1 MVGDPTPGFWFFC
14 GISVDQ
20 QPGAK
25 VDAKD
30 NYVYPPQE
38 QPAKT
43 PWMWQKSMI
52 QQATNKNTEDKS
64 EKNEWPNK
72 IDKSPEMILY
82 FSEWLSQLLI

>member
-43 PWMWQKSMI
+43 PWVWQKSLI
-52 QQATNKNTEDKS
+52 PTGSQQELSEQKWEKKND
-64 EKNEWPNK
+64 
-72 IDKSPEMILY
+72 
-82 FSEWLSQLLI
+82 Q